1 MDDVYAT
8 PLYADLLQSRYDT
21 FQLNRIE
28 AMLSQLV
35 ITFTG
40 LGVAPEL
47 AMGSTTVE
55 VNDVLE
61 PSQFVP
67 GLTSHT
73 PVSLSISRSKQR
85 RLRAVRTKNQMWS
98 NLHHGAAADS
108 VQAYEA
114 EFSFEEKVADD
125 MKFNSVADRLDDAVS
140 IFLDDDNLQS
150 ALAKPICC
158 DEPECY
164 SARVEALVEKFKEKF
179 QDEDIPQYSSKQMHT
194 IIQQVVDLEI
204 SQLREIPRWQGVP
217 DDIVADIV
225 AKLKSS
231 YGLADG
237 NLYSRS
243 HARKLV
249 ETIGCLCRDAV
260 TPFLATDTSSDT

>member
-47 AMGSTTVE
+47 PMGSTTVE

-98 NLHHGAAADS
+98 NLHHGAAAGS

-114 EFSFEEKVADD
+114 EFSFDTKIADN
-125 MKFNSVADRLDDAVS
+125 MKFNSVASRLDDAVS
-140 IFLDDDNLQS
+140 TFLD
-150 ALAKPICC
+150 
-158 DEPECY
+158 
-164 SARVEALVEKFKEKF
+164 RV
-179 QDEDIPQYSSKQMHT
+179 
-194 IIQQVVDLEI
+194 
-204 SQLREIPRWQGVP
+204 
-217 DDIVADIV
+217 
-225 AKLKSS
+225 
-231 YGLADG
+231 
-237 NLYSRS
+237 
-243 HARKLV
+243 
-249 ETIGCLCRDAV
+249 
-260 TPFLATDTSSDT
+260 